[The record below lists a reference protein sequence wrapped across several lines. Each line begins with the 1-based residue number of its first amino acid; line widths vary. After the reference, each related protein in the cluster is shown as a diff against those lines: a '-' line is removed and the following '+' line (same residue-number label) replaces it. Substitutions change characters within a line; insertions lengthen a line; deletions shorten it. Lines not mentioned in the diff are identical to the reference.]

1 MDYFELRAT
10 FRGPKHV
17 FQNLDT
23 SEEHKWITSITI
35 PHFELRQPKRPV
47 TWYDFDVA
55 FDPPFDPPFD
65 CKNLSTVMYA
75 CISLCVT
82 GDEFGEFWTCSI
94 IGEGTPSSK
103 LQHELDTKLWHMWET
118 YKNDKYSARNLFLI
132 LQLAKVC
139 DTISDRYRLLID
151 QLKKTIKL
159 KVDTLSPILHYIK
172 LNQVLHRKASVFTS
186 PL

>member
-1 MDYFELRAT
+1 VDYFELRAT

-35 PHFELRQPKRPV
+35 PHFELRRTDRPV
-47 TWYDFDVA
+47 KSYDFDVA
-55 FDPPFDPPFD
+55 FDPPFE

-94 IGEGTPSSK
+94 IGEGTTSSK
-103 LQHELDTKLWHMWET
+103 LQQELDSKLWHMWQT

-139 DTISDRYRLLID
+139 DTISDRYRLVLD
-151 QLKKTIKL
+151 QLKETINL
-159 KVDTLSPILHYIK
+159 KVGAIVPISHYIK
-172 LNQVLHRKASVFTS
+172 LNQVLYRQASVFTS